1 MLLARSRLG
10 LVFAIASI
18 GGAVSAACVGSDAG
32 PQPTQQTSSD
42 SGTPNNPD
50 TGRPDTP
57 DGGGAG
63 DADAGPKGF
72 CASKAAPV
80 GAADFFCADFD
91 GPKVEDGWTSVFNA
105 APDAGP
111 FSLAP
116 VTNVFLSPPRALN
129 GAATPGT
136 GFGARGG
143 YFEWK
148 KAGATPVKGIEVSFG
163 INPTPLGGLVA
174 SSTGSVTFAEMGVP
188 TANAA
193 FMYTN
198 GGPVGGGA
206 YSGYYLQ
213 FIVSNGAAAL
223 TTVRV
228 PTSLKPDE
236 WTVVRMRYGQTG
248 TFELLYNDVSILTPT
263 AFQMTGTEAYVQL
276 GSATSGVTTSVQGHR
291 FDNFTVAVTR

>member
-1 MLLARSRLG
+1 MGFVFVVVSIAGGLG
-10 LVFAIASI
+10 
-18 GGAVSAACVGSDAG
+18 AACVGSDAG
-32 PQPTQQTSSD
+32 PQVAQQP
-42 SGTPNNPD
+42 SGTDGGTTN
-50 TGRPDTP
+50 P
-57 DGGGAG
+57 DGGRVDVPDGGNAG

-91 GPKVEDGWTSVFNA
+91 GPKLDDGWTSVFNA

-111 FSLAP
+111 FALTP
-116 VTNVFLSPPRALN
+116 VTNVFLSPPKALS
-129 GAATPGT
+129 GAATPGS

-148 KAGATPVKGIEVSFG
+148 KAGATAVKGIEVSFG
-163 INPTPLGGLVA
+163 INPTPLGGLVG

-198 GGPVGGGA
+198 GGNVAGGT
-206 YSGYYLQ
+206 YTGYYLQ

-228 PTSLKPDE
+228 PTSPKPDE

-248 TFELLYNDVSILTPT
+248 SFELLYNDVSILTPT
-263 AFQMTGTEAYVQL
+263 AYPMTGTEAYVQL
-276 GSATSGVTTSVQGHR
+276 GSTTSGTTTSVQGHR

>member
-1 MLLARSRLG
+1 MVSVA
-10 LVFAIASI
+10 
-18 GGAVSAACVGSDAG
+18 GAVGAACVGSDAG
-32 PQPTQQTSSD
+32 PQAAPQPSNND
-42 SGTPNNPD
+42 AGTGNPD
-50 TGRPDTP
+50 AGRTDLP
-57 DGGGAG
+57 DGGDLA

-72 CASKAAPV
+72 CASKSAPV
-80 GAADFFCADFD
+80 GATDFFCADFD
-91 GPKVEDGWTSVFNA
+91 GPKLDDGWTSVVNPT
-105 APDAGP
+105 PDAGP
-111 FSLAP
+111 FSLTP

-129 GAATPGT
+129 GAGTPGT

-148 KAGATPVKGIEVSFG
+148 KAGATAVKSIEVSFG
-163 INPTPLGGLVA
+163 INPTPLGGVVG

-198 GGPVGGGA
+198 GGAVGAGA
-206 YSGYYLQ
+206 YTGYYLQ
-213 FIVSNGAAAL
+213 FTVSNGAAAR

-228 PTSLKPDE
+228 STSPKPDE

-248 TFELLYNDVSILTPT
+248 NFELLYNDVSILSPS
-263 AFQMTGTEAYVQL
+263 AYQMTGTEAYVQL
-276 GSATSGVTTSVQGHR
+276 GSSTSGTTTSVQAHR